1 MQALNTYSA
10 GLTVATQELLRIEK
24 EGETAVKDWKNFLTA
39 SFNNVT
45 RFAQEYLAAE
55 GKHSYFE
62 LNTAIE
68 LNTAM
73 TNGMKE
79 NALRHIRVFRGFA

>member
-39 SFNNVT
+39 GFNNVT

-62 LNTAIE
+62 LNTA
-68 LNTAM
+68 M
-73 TNGMKE
+73 TNGMKG

>member
-45 RFAQEYLAAE
+45 RFAQEDLAAE
-55 GKHSYFE
+55 GKHSYS
-62 LNTAIE
+62 E

-73 TNGMKE
+73 TNVMKE